1 MADFGHDVA
10 DHAAVNPVFGTPADF
25 DALVVAAHAR
35 DLRVILDFVPN
46 HTSDRHKWLIASR
59 ASRDD
64 PERDWY
70 VWRDPPHAGAL
81 RQQDGAAPAAAQDVP
96 RP

>member
-59 ASRDD
+59 VARR
-64 PERDWY
+64 P
-70 VWRDPPHAGAL
+70 GA
-81 RQQDGAAPAAAQDVP
+81 
-96 RP
+96 